1 MYMSLAPAAIL
12 RFIGGN
18 RGRSGGGKWTTTFH
32 TGETAVVIATL
43 SSGKLGDGNLMQ
55 PTGQHVE
62 RPGPIL
68 GN

>member
-1 MYMSLAPAAIL
+1 MDNHISHW
-12 RFIGGN
+12 GN
-18 RGRSGGGKWTTTFH
+18 
-32 TGETAVVIATL
+32 TAVVIAAL
-43 SSGKLGDGNLMQ
+43 SSGKLEDGNPMQ